1 VQPDLQGVFNPG
13 AALSSSLQILPRQN
27 SLAVGVRTKIDF

>member
-1 VQPDLQGVFNPG
+1 VFNPG
-13 AALSSSLQILPRQN
+13 AALSSSLQIPPRKH